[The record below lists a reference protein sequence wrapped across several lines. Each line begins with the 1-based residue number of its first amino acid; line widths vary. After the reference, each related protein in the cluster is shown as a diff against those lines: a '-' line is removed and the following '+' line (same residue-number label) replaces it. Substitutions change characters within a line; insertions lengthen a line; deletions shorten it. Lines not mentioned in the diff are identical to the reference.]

1 MVNHNTPL
9 LPPAK
14 SDPVP
19 SNEQSFLSTNGSTSS
34 DELLDSG
41 LSKIALG
48 VLVGATLGGVA
59 GALANPGIVDRINQT
74 IRGVGDA
81 IKRAATNV
89 NDDIHHV
96 GEAVHSVST
105 GVNDTVKD
113 VGNAVKG
120 AAEGINTTVKDT
132 VNTVKNTADNV
143 NGTVKDTFSSVKS
156 ATEGNEAPEGVDH
169 TSPENGTL
177 YKLVPVNPDETNTDS
192 N

>member
-1 MVNHNTPL
+1 MVSNDTPP

-14 SDPVP
+14 DDNDLADQASL
-19 SNEQSFLSTNGSTSS
+19 NTNLSATA
-34 DELLDSG
+34 DEAANSG
-41 LSKIALG
+41 LSKIAVG

-59 GALANPGIVDRINQT
+59 GALANQEVVDRINQT
-74 IRGVGDA
+74 IRGIGDA
-81 IKRAATNV
+81 IKRAAANI
-89 NDDIHHV
+89 NNDIHNV

-120 AAEGINTTVKDT
+120 AAEDINSTVKDT

-143 NGTVKDTFSSVKS
+143 NGTAKDAFNSVKGTTQAKEPS
-156 ATEGNEAPEGVDH
+156 EGVTVSSSED
-169 TSPENGTL
+169 GIL
-177 YKLVPVNPDETNTDS
+177 YKLVPVNPGETDADS